1 MTPNGHEMKTAD
13 SGIVKNS
20 VLNAAAGLALLLTGF
35 VSSVIV
41 ARFLGP
47 EANGMIAFSLWM
59 VVTGALIA
67 ELGTGISMLR
77 ILPQLAA
84 RGYDSNARRGFGAF
98 LAWPVTLATLVLAI
112 AATIWLH
119 VEGPSHGLPS
129 TPAIALLTGGLFI
142 AQSLAS
148 FAKSFLIGE
157 QQLGTFFRISALSAI
172 LQVLG
177 VGIGAWGWGIEGA
190 LAGYAFGQIPL
201 FLTTLSVL
209 RNRPDS
215 CGMAPRQIAST
226 SSLIIIEF
234 IVAAVFLTRP
244 EIVFLQE
251 FRSAEAVGFYAVAT
265 SLANLALQLPM
276 QLTGSLVPYYAAH
289 SERNGS
295 LNSDLL
301 MTVMRNFAYLTL
313 PMSFGLAAV
322 AEPLVTSI
330 YGPAYREAGF
340 IVTILAAGV
349 PAAVFL
355 QLCTQYVFAMDR
367 QDIRLRTTI
376 VGAIVMGIGLFAA
389 VPLLG
394 GEGAAAMRNITLIA
408 MGVFILRYIPKSGN
422 NNGIVLRLLRIGTAA
437 LATAALAYAA
447 TLLVP
452 GVGGVVLGIMAG
464 ALIYVPAL
472 RLMRAVDPV
481 DKLTLSSLSV
491 RVPARLRPLYS
502 RLIDIAAPDNAQVHT
517 P

>member
-1 MTPNGHEMKTAD
+1 MKRED

-41 ARFLGP
+41 ARLLGP

-84 RGYDSNARRGFGAF
+84 RGYDSEARRGFASF
-98 LAWPVTLATLVLAI
+98 LAWPVTAATLVLAI

-119 VEGPSHGLPS
+119 YEGPSHGLAS
-129 TPAIALLTGGLFI
+129 TPAIALLTGWLFV

-148 FAKSFLIGE
+148 FAKSYLIGE
-157 QQLGTFFRISALSAI
+157 QQLGFFFRVSSVSAL

-177 VGIGAWGWGIEGA
+177 VGIGAWHWGIEGA
-190 LAGYAFGQIPL
+190 LAGYALGQVPL
-201 FLTTLSVL
+201 LLTTLNVL
-209 RNRPDS
+209 RSRPDS
-215 CGMAPRQIAST
+215 CGMQPRQIVST
-226 SSLIIIEF
+226 SFLIVIEF
-234 IVAAVFLTRP
+234 IVTAIFLTRP

-251 FRSAEAVGFYAVAT
+251 FWTSEAVGYYAVAT

-276 QLTGSLVPYYAAH
+276 QLTGSLVPFYAAH
-289 SERNGS
+289 AEKNGS
-295 LNSDLL
+295 LTSDLL

-322 AEPLVTSI
+322 AEPLVTGI
-330 YGPAYREAGF
+330 YGPAYREAGI

-355 QLCTQYVFAMDR
+355 QLCTQFAFSMDR
-367 QDIRLRTTI
+367 QDIRLRTTV
-376 VGAIVMGIGLFAA
+376 VGSAVMAIGLLAT
-389 VPLLG
+389 VPFFG
-394 GEGAAAMRNITLIA
+394 GEGAAAMRNLTLVA
-408 MGVFILRYIPKSGN
+408 MGAFILRYIPKSGDSR
-422 NNGIVLRLLRIGTAA
+422 GIVLRILRIAAAA
-437 LATAALAYAA
+437 LVTA
-447 TLLVP
+447 TLAFVATEALP
-452 GVGGVVLGIMAG
+452 GLLGVIVGIVAG
-464 ALIYVPAL
+464 ALAYVPAL
-472 RLMRAVDPV
+472 RLMQAIDPA
-481 DKLTLSSLSV
+481 DRSTLAGLSV
-491 RVPARLRPLYS
+491 RVPQRLRPLYI
-502 RLIDIAAPDNAQVHT
+502 RLLDIAAPRRDEVEL